1 MFHSKSLGLRCTH
14 KLSQAVKQRR
24 NEEGM
29 KYGIYFAYWEK
40 EWDVDQKKYISK
52 VKDLGFDILE
62 ISCAMLKNISQGE
75 LLEIKKMAADAGVE
89 LTAGYGP
96 NAQENLASADSAV
109 ASHAVVFF
117 TDILKKL
124 EVLDIHTL
132 GGGIYSYWPVD
143 YSKPIDKAGDWERS
157 VKNVRTVGK
166 IAGECGVDYCLEVL
180 NRFEGYL
187 LNTCAE
193 CRRFV
198 EQVDVPA
205 VKIML
210 DTFHMNIE
218 EDSMVEAI
226 LLAGDRLGH
235 FHVGEN
241 NRRLPGKG
249 GMPWYEIGSALRAI
263 GYDKNVVMEPFVRS
277 GGGVGSDIKVW
288 RDLSKGATER
298 ELDRDAAW
306 SVEFLRGAFSGPNSD
321 NSSVLL

>member
-1 MFHSKSLGLRCTH
+1 
-14 KLSQAVKQRR
+14 
-24 NEEGM
+24 M

-40 EWDVDQKKYISK
+40 EWNADQKAYISK
-52 VKDLGFDILE
+52 VKELGFDVLE
-62 ISCAMLKNISQGE
+62 ISCAMLKNITQAE
-75 LLEIKKMAADAGVE
+75 LLEMKKMAQDAGVT

-96 NAQENLASADSAV
+96 AANENLASSDEKTVQNAV
-109 ASHAVVFF
+109 AFF

-124 EVLDIHTL
+124 EILDIHTL

-143 YSKPIDKAGDWERS
+143 YSKPVDKAGDWERS

-187 LNTCAE
+187 LNTCKE
-193 CRRFV
+193 CKEFV

-218 EDSMVEAI
+218 EDSMTEAI
-226 LLAGDRLGH
+226 LLAGDKLGH

-277 GGGVGSDIKVW
+277 GGGVGSDIKIW
-288 RDLSKGATER
+288 RDLSKGASTQM
-298 ELDRDAAW
+298 LNRDAAW
-306 SVEFLRGAFSGPNSD
+306 SVAFLRGVFAGPNAD
-321 NSSVLL
+321 DTSVLRG

>member
-1 MFHSKSLGLRCTH
+1 
-14 KLSQAVKQRR
+14 
-24 NEEGM
+24 M

-40 EWDVDQKKYISK
+40 EWNADQKSYISK
-52 VKDLGFDILE
+52 VKKLGFDILE
-62 ISCAMLKNISQGE
+62 ISCAMLKNISNEE
-75 LLEIKKMAADAGVE
+75 LVEMREMARAEGVT

-96 NAQENLASADSAV
+96 GPSENLASSDEAVVKNAV
-109 ASHAVVFF
+109 AFY

-124 EVLDIHTL
+124 EILDIHTL

-143 YSKPIDKAGDWERS
+143 YTKPIDKEGDFKRS

-166 IAGECGVDYCLEVL
+166 IAQECGVDYCLEVL

-193 CRRFV
+193 CRQFV
-198 EQVDVPA
+198 EEVDVPA

-218 EDSMVEAI
+218 EDSMTEAI

-249 GMPWYEIGSALRAI
+249 KLPWYQIGSALRAI
-263 GYDKNVVMEPFVRS
+263 GYDKNIVMEPFVKS
-277 GGGVGSDIKVW
+277 GGGVGRDIKVF
-288 RDLSKGATER
+288 RDLSMGATTEQ
-298 ELDRDAAW
+298 LDRDAAA
-306 SVEFLRGAFSGPNSD
+306 SVTFLRNVFSGPNSD
-321 NSSVLL
+321 YKSVLR

>member
-1 MFHSKSLGLRCTH
+1 
-14 KLSQAVKQRR
+14 
-24 NEEGM
+24 M

-40 EWDVDQKKYISK
+40 EWNADQKSYISR
-52 VKDLGFDILE
+52 VKKLGFDVLE
-62 ISCAMLKNISQGE
+62 ISCAMLKAISTQE
-75 LLEIKKMAADAGVE
+75 LMEMKKMAANAGIT

-96 NAQENLASADSAV
+96 GANENLASANEDVVKNAV
-109 ASHAVVFF
+109 AFY
-117 TDILKKL
+117 TDILQKL
-124 EVLDIHTL
+124 EILDIHTL

-143 YSKPIDKAGDWERS
+143 YTKPIDKAGDWERS

-193 CRRFV
+193 CKAFV

-263 GYDKNVVMEPFVRS
+263 GYDKNIVMEPFVRN

-288 RDLSKGATER
+288 RDLSKGATDEM
-298 ELDRDAAW
+298 LDQDAAA
-306 SVEFLRGAFSGPNSD
+306 SVAFLKNVFSGPNSD
-321 NSSVLL
+321 YGSVLK

>member
-1 MFHSKSLGLRCTH
+1 
-14 KLSQAVKQRR
+14 
-24 NEEGM
+24 M

-40 EWDVDQKKYISK
+40 EWNADQKSYISK
-52 VKDLGFDILE
+52 VKKLGFDILE
-62 ISCAMLKNISQGE
+62 ISCAMLKNISREE
-75 LLEIKKMAADAGVE
+75 LVEMRDMARAEGVT

-96 NAQENLASADSAV
+96 GPSENLASSDEAVVKNAV
-109 ASHAVVFF
+109 AFY

-124 EVLDIHTL
+124 EILDIHTL

-143 YSKPIDKAGDWERS
+143 YTKPIDKEGDWKRS

-166 IAGECGVDYCLEVL
+166 IAQECGVDYCLEVL

-193 CRRFV
+193 CRQFV
-198 EQVDVPA
+198 EEVDVPA

-218 EDSMVEAI
+218 EDSMTEAI
-226 LLAGDRLGH
+226 LLAGYRLGH

-249 GMPWYEIGSALRAI
+249 NLPWYQIGSALRAI
-263 GYDKNVVMEPFVRS
+263 GYDKNVVMEPFVKS
-277 GGGVGSDIKVW
+277 GGKVGSDIKIW
-288 RDLSKGATER
+288 RDLSMGAATEQ
-298 ELDRDAAW
+298 LDRDAAA
-306 SVEFLRGAFSGPNSD
+306 SVAFLRNVFSGPNSD
-321 NSSVLL
+321 YKSVLR

>member
-1 MFHSKSLGLRCTH
+1 
-14 KLSQAVKQRR
+14 
-24 NEEGM
+24 M

-40 EWDVDQKKYISK
+40 EWNADQKSYISK
-52 VKDLGFDILE
+52 VKKLGFDILE
-62 ISCAMLKNISQGE
+62 ISCAMLKNISNEE
-75 LLEIKKMAADAGVE
+75 LVEMREMARAEGVT

-96 NAQENLASADSAV
+96 GPSENLASSDEAVVKNAV
-109 ASHAVVFF
+109 AFY

-124 EVLDIHTL
+124 EILDIHTL

-143 YSKPIDKAGDWERS
+143 YTKPIDKEGDWKRS

-166 IAGECGVDYCLEVL
+166 IAQECGVDYCLEVL

-193 CRRFV
+193 CRQFV
-198 EQVDVPA
+198 EEVDVPA

-218 EDSMVEAI
+218 EDSMTEAI

-249 GMPWYEIGSALRAI
+249 KLPWYQIGSALRAI
-263 GYDKNVVMEPFVRS
+263 GYDKNIVMEPFVKS
-277 GGGVGSDIKVW
+277 GGGVGRDIKVF
-288 RDLSKGATER
+288 RDLSMGATTEQ
-298 ELDRDAAW
+298 LDRDAAA
-306 SVEFLRGAFSGPNSD
+306 SVAFLRNVFSGPNSD
-321 NSSVLL
+321 YKSVLR

>member
-1 MFHSKSLGLRCTH
+1 
-14 KLSQAVKQRR
+14 
-24 NEEGM
+24 M

-40 EWDVDQKKYISK
+40 EWNADQKSYISK
-52 VKDLGFDILE
+52 VKKLGFDILE
-62 ISCAMLKNISQGE
+62 ISCAMLKNISREE
-75 LLEIKKMAADAGVE
+75 LVEMRDMARAEGVT

-96 NAQENLASADSAV
+96 GPSENLASSDEAVVKNAV
-109 ASHAVVFF
+109 AFY

-124 EVLDIHTL
+124 EILDIHTL

-143 YSKPIDKAGDWERS
+143 YTKPIDKEGDWKRS

-166 IAGECGVDYCLEVL
+166 IAQECGVDYCLEVL

-193 CRRFV
+193 CRQFV
-198 EQVDVPA
+198 EEVDVPV

-218 EDSMVEAI
+218 EDSMTEAI

-249 GMPWYEIGSALRAI
+249 NLPWYQIGSALRAI
-263 GYDKNVVMEPFVRS
+263 GYDKNVVMEPFVKS
-277 GGGVGSDIKVW
+277 GGKVGSDIKIW
-288 RDLSKGATER
+288 RDLSMGAATEQ
-298 ELDRDAAW
+298 LDRDAAA
-306 SVEFLRGAFSGPNSD
+306 SVAFLRNVFSGPNSD
-321 NSSVLL
+321 YKSVLR

>member
-1 MFHSKSLGLRCTH
+1 
-14 KLSQAVKQRR
+14 
-24 NEEGM
+24 M

-40 EWDVDQKKYISK
+40 EWNADQKSYISR
-52 VKDLGFDILE
+52 VKKLGFDVLE
-62 ISCAMLKNISQGE
+62 ISCAMLKAISTQE
-75 LLEIKKMAADAGVE
+75 LMEMKKMAADAGIT

-96 NAQENLASADSAV
+96 GANENLASANEDVVKNAV
-109 ASHAVVFF
+109 AFY

-124 EVLDIHTL
+124 EILDIHTL

-143 YSKPIDKAGDWERS
+143 YTKPMDKAGDWERS

-193 CRRFV
+193 CKAFV

-263 GYDKNVVMEPFVRS
+263 GYDKNIVMEPFVRN

-288 RDLSKGATER
+288 RDLSKGATDEM
-298 ELDRDAAW
+298 LDQDAAA
-306 SVEFLRGAFSGPNSD
+306 SVAFLKNVFSGPNSD
-321 NSSVLL
+321 YGSVLK

>member
-1 MFHSKSLGLRCTH
+1 
-14 KLSQAVKQRR
+14 
-24 NEEGM
+24 M

-40 EWDVDQKKYISK
+40 EWNADQKSYISK
-52 VKDLGFDILE
+52 VKELGFDILE
-62 ISCAMLKNISQGE
+62 ISCAMLKNITEAE
-75 LLEIKKMAADAGVE
+75 LLEMKKMAQDAGVI

-96 NAQENLASADSAV
+96 AASENLASVDEGTVKNAIA
-109 ASHAVVFF
+109 FF

-124 EVLDIHTL
+124 EILDIHTL

-187 LNTCAE
+187 LNTCEE
-193 CRRFV
+193 CKAFV

-218 EDSMVEAI
+218 EDSMTEAI
-226 LLAGDRLGH
+226 LLAGDKLGH

-249 GMPWYEIGSALRAI
+249 SMPWYEIGSALRAI
-263 GYDKNVVMEPFVRS
+263 GYNKNVVMEPFVRN

-288 RDLSKGATER
+288 RDLSKGASTQI
-298 ELDRDAAW
+298 LDQDAAW
-306 SVEFLRGAFSGPNSD
+306 SVAFLRGVFAGPNSD
-321 NSSVLL
+321 GASALRK

>member
-1 MFHSKSLGLRCTH
+1 
-14 KLSQAVKQRR
+14 
-24 NEEGM
+24 M

-40 EWDVDQKKYISK
+40 EWNADQKSYISK
-52 VKDLGFDILE
+52 VKKLGFDILE
-62 ISCAMLKNISQGE
+62 ISCSMLKNISREE
-75 LLEIKKMAADAGVE
+75 LVEMRDMARAEGVT

-96 NAQENLASADSAV
+96 GPSENLASSDEAVVKNAV
-109 ASHAVVFF
+109 AFY

-124 EVLDIHTL
+124 EILDIHTL

-143 YSKPIDKAGDWERS
+143 YTKPIDKEGDWKRS

-166 IAGECGVDYCLEVL
+166 IAQECGVDYCLEVL

-193 CRRFV
+193 CRQFV
-198 EQVDVPA
+198 EEVDVPA

-218 EDSMVEAI
+218 EDSMTEAI

-249 GMPWYEIGSALRAI
+249 NLPWYQIGSALRAI
-263 GYDKNVVMEPFVRS
+263 GYDKNVVMEPFVKS
-277 GGGVGSDIKVW
+277 GGKVGSDIKIW
-288 RDLSKGATER
+288 RDLSMGAVTEQ
-298 ELDRDAAW
+298 LDRDAAA
-306 SVEFLRGAFSGPNSD
+306 SVAFLRNVFSGPNSD
-321 NSSVLL
+321 YKSVLR

>member
-1 MFHSKSLGLRCTH
+1 
-14 KLSQAVKQRR
+14 
-24 NEEGM
+24 M

-40 EWDVDQKKYISK
+40 EWNADQKSYISK
-52 VKDLGFDILE
+52 VKKLGFDILE
-62 ISCAMLKNISQGE
+62 ISCAMLKNISREE
-75 LLEIKKMAADAGVE
+75 LVEMRDMARAEGVT

-96 NAQENLASADSAV
+96 GPSENLASSDEAVVKNAV
-109 ASHAVVFF
+109 AFY

-124 EVLDIHTL
+124 EILDIHTL

-143 YSKPIDKAGDWERS
+143 YTKPIDKEGDWKRS

-166 IAGECGVDYCLEVL
+166 IAQECGVDYCLEVL

-193 CRRFV
+193 CRQFV
-198 EQVDVPA
+198 EEVDVPA

-218 EDSMVEAI
+218 EDSMTEAI

-241 NRRLPGKG
+241 NRRMPGKG
-249 GMPWYEIGSALRAI
+249 NLPWYQIGSALRAI
-263 GYDKNVVMEPFVRS
+263 GYDKNVVMEPFVKS
-277 GGGVGSDIKVW
+277 GGKVGSDIKIW
-288 RDLSKGATER
+288 RDLSMGAATEQ
-298 ELDRDAAW
+298 LDRDAAA
-306 SVEFLRGAFSGPNSD
+306 SVAFLRNVFSGPNSD
-321 NSSVLL
+321 YKSVLR

>member
-1 MFHSKSLGLRCTH
+1 
-14 KLSQAVKQRR
+14 
-24 NEEGM
+24 M

-40 EWDVDQKKYISK
+40 EWNADQKSYISR
-52 VKDLGFDILE
+52 VKKLGFDVLE
-62 ISCAMLKNISQGE
+62 ISCAMLKAISTQE
-75 LLEIKKMAADAGVE
+75 LMEMKKMAADAGIT

-96 NAQENLASADSAV
+96 GANENLASANEDVVKNAV
-109 ASHAVVFF
+109 AFY

-124 EVLDIHTL
+124 EILEIYTL

-143 YSKPIDKAGDWERS
+143 YTRPIDKAGDWERS

-193 CRRFV
+193 CKVFV

-263 GYDKNVVMEPFVRS
+263 GYDKNIVMEPFVRN

-288 RDLSKGATER
+288 RDLSKGATDEM
-298 ELDRDAAW
+298 LDQDAAA
-306 SVEFLRGAFSGPNSD
+306 SVAFLKNVFSGPNSD
-321 NSSVLL
+321 YGSVLK

>member
-1 MFHSKSLGLRCTH
+1 
-14 KLSQAVKQRR
+14 
-24 NEEGM
+24 M

-40 EWDVDQKKYISK
+40 EWNADQKAYISK
-52 VKDLGFDILE
+52 VKELGFDILE
-62 ISCAMLKNISQGE
+62 ISCAMLKNITEAE
-75 LLEIKKMAADAGVE
+75 LVEMKKMAQDAGVV

-96 NAQENLASADSAV
+96 TARENLASADEGTVKNAIG
-109 ASHAVVFF
+109 FF

-124 EVLDIHTL
+124 EILDIHTL

-143 YSKPIDKAGDWERS
+143 YSVPIDKEGDWERS
-157 VKNVRTVGK
+157 VRNVRTVGK

-187 LNTCAE
+187 LNTCSE
-193 CRRFV
+193 CRQFV

-218 EDSMVEAI
+218 EDSMTEAI
-226 LLAGDRLGH
+226 LLAGDKLGH

-249 GMPWYEIGSALRAI
+249 NMPWYEIGSALRAI

-277 GGGVGSDIKVW
+277 GGGVGSDIKIW
-288 RDLSKGATER
+288 RDLSKGASDEM
-298 ELDRDAAW
+298 LDRDAAW
-306 SVEFLRGAFSGPNSD
+306 SVSYLR
-321 NSSVLL
+321 SVFAG

>member
-1 MFHSKSLGLRCTH
+1 
-14 KLSQAVKQRR
+14 
-24 NEEGM
+24 M

-40 EWDVDQKKYISK
+40 EWNADQKSYISK
-52 VKDLGFDILE
+52 VKKLGFDILE
-62 ISCAMLKNISQGE
+62 ISCAMLKNISREE
-75 LLEIKKMAADAGVE
+75 LVEMRDMARAEGVT

-96 NAQENLASADSAV
+96 GPSENLASSDEAVVKNAV
-109 ASHAVVFF
+109 AFY

-124 EVLDIHTL
+124 EILDIHTL

-143 YSKPIDKAGDWERS
+143 YTKPIDKEGDWKRS

-166 IAGECGVDYCLEVL
+166 IAQACGVDYCLEVL

-193 CRRFV
+193 CRQFV
-198 EQVDVPA
+198 EEVDVPA

-218 EDSMVEAI
+218 EDSMTEAI

-249 GMPWYEIGSALRAI
+249 NLPWYQIGSALRAI
-263 GYDKNVVMEPFVRS
+263 GYDKNVVMEPFVKS
-277 GGGVGSDIKVW
+277 GGKVGSDIKVW
-288 RDLSKGATER
+288 RDLSMGAAMEQ
-298 ELDRDAAW
+298 LDRDAAA
-306 SVEFLRGAFSGPNSD
+306 SVAFLRNVFSGPNSD
-321 NSSVLL
+321 YKSVLR

>member
-1 MFHSKSLGLRCTH
+1 
-14 KLSQAVKQRR
+14 
-24 NEEGM
+24 M

-40 EWDVDQKKYISK
+40 EWNADQKSYISK
-52 VKDLGFDILE
+52 VKKLGFDILE
-62 ISCAMLKNISQGE
+62 ISCAMLKNISREE
-75 LLEIKKMAADAGVE
+75 LVEMRDMARAEGVT

-96 NAQENLASADSAV
+96 GPSENLASSDEAVVKNAV
-109 ASHAVVFF
+109 AFY

-124 EVLDIHTL
+124 EILDIHTL

-143 YSKPIDKAGDWERS
+143 YTKPIDKEGDWKRS

-166 IAGECGVDYCLEVL
+166 IAQACGVDYCLEVL

-193 CRRFV
+193 CRQFV
-198 EQVDVPA
+198 EEVDVPA

-218 EDSMVEAI
+218 EDSMTEAI

-249 GMPWYEIGSALRAI
+249 NLPWYQIGSALRAI
-263 GYDKNVVMEPFVRS
+263 GYDKNVVMEPFVKS
-277 GGGVGSDIKVW
+277 GGKVGSDIKVW
-288 RDLSKGATER
+288 RDLSMGAATEQ
-298 ELDRDAAW
+298 LDCDAAA
-306 SVEFLRGAFSGPNSD
+306 SVAFLRNVFSGPNSD
-321 NSSVLL
+321 YKSVLR